1 MSGSDKLRA
10 LVVDDSAY
18 NRRTITSMLHG
29 QPGVEVVGRAIN
41 GKEALRMA
49 FNLRPDVITLDLE
62 MPEMDG
68 FSFLRLLMSKQP
80 TPVLVVSSYSQR
92 ENVFRAL
99 ELGALDFIAKP
110 TREVSPDIR
119 NIEHDLRQKIEIVRK
134 LQVVRLRERAQSLA
148 GLDRTFSAEPTH
160 PSAGEP
166 TNRPAGEP
174 TSHRAAEPPS
184 RSPSEPTSHRA
195 TEPPPQGTPA
205 RRAIAVAASTG
216 GPPAVQQVLCALP
229 ADLPAAILVA
239 QHMPAR
245 FTKAFA
251 DRLNRLVPMRVVEA
265 QDGLP
270 VEEGTVYIA
279 PGSGNLEVSGS
290 AGNARVRI
298 VPPTKP
304 ARSGPVITPS
314 GDHLFKS
321 LAGVFGVDLCAVV
334 LTGMG
339 SDGREG
345 CRVAKEHGARVYAE
359 DPDSA
364 VMPGMPHSVI
374 EAGLEDRIVAIESLA
389 TALLEFC
396 HPR

>member
-1 MSGSDKLRA
+1 MSGPDKLRA

-18 NRRTITSMLHG
+18 NRRTITSMLQG
-29 QPGVEVVGRAIN
+29 QPAVEVVGRAIN

-49 FNLRPDVITLDLE
+49 FSLRPDVITLDLE

-134 LQVVRLRERAQSLA
+134 LQVVRLRERARSLA
-148 GLDRTFSAEPTH
+148 GLDR
-160 PSAGEP
+160 
-166 TNRPAGEP
+166 PAASTEAP
-174 TSHRAAEPPS
+174 A
-184 RSPSEPTSHRA
+184 SEPA
-195 TEPPPQGTPA
+195 PVGTPA
-205 RRAIAVAASTG
+205 RRAVAVAASTG

-251 DRLNRLVPMRVVEA
+251 DRLDRLVPMRVVEA
-265 QDGLP
+265 EDGLP

-279 PGSGNLEVSGS
+279 PGSGNLEVSGAPGS
-290 AGNARVRI
+290 ARVRI
-298 VPPTKP
+298 VQPSKP

-345 CRVAKEHGARVYAE
+345 CRLAKELGARVYAE
-359 DPDSA
+359 DPESA

-374 EAGLEDRIVAIESLA
+374 EAGLADRVIAIESLA

-396 HPR
+396 GAR

>member
-1 MSGSDKLRA
+1 MPELEKLRA

-18 NRRTITSMLHG
+18 NRRTITSMLQG

-49 FNLRPDVITLDLE
+49 FSLKPDVITLDLE

-134 LQVVRLRERAQSLA
+134 LQVVRLRERARSIATLA
-148 GLDRTFSAEPTH
+148 RPRPKPLPERAAR
-160 PSAGEP
+160 PSAA
-166 TNRPAGEP
+166 PAG
-174 TSHRAAEPPS
+174 A
-184 RSPSEPTSHRA
+184 
-195 TEPPPQGTPA
+195 PA
-205 RRAIAVAASTG
+205 RRVIGVAASTG

-229 ADLPAAILVA
+229 ADFSAAVLIA

-251 DRLNRLVPMRVVEA
+251 DRLDRLVPMRVLEA
-265 QDGLP
+265 QDGLE
-270 VEEGTVYIA
+270 VQAGTVYIA
-279 PGSGNLEVSGS
+279 PGSGNLEVSGTPGD
-290 AGNARVRI
+290 AQVRI
-298 VPPTKP
+298 VAPTKP
-304 ARSGPVITPS
+304 GRPGPVITPS
-314 GDHLFKS
+314 GDHLFTS
-321 LAGVFGVDLCAVV
+321 LATVYGHHLCAVV

-339 SDGREG
+339 SDGRDG
-345 CRVAKEHGARVYAE
+345 CRAAKESGARILAE
-359 DPDSA
+359 DPESA

-374 EAGLEDRIVAIESLA
+374 EAGLADQVIPIEALA
-389 TALLEFC
+389 AALLEFC
-396 HPR
+396 GGA

>member
-1 MSGSDKLRA
+1 MSGLDTLRA

-18 NRRTITSMLHG
+18 NRRTITSMLQA

-49 FNLRPDVITLDLE
+49 FSLRPDVITLDLE

-119 NIEHDLRQKIEIVRK
+119 NIEHDLRQKIETVRK
-134 LQVVRLRERAQSLA
+134 LQVVRLSERAQSLA
-148 GLDRTFSAEPTH
+148 GL
-160 PSAGEP
+160 G
-166 TNRPAGEP
+166 RPAASAAPAAP
-174 TSHRAAEPPS
+174 TTTPV
-184 RSPSEPTSHRA
+184 SEPTPVGA
-195 TEPPPQGTPA
+195 LA
-205 RRAIAVAASTG
+205 RRVIAVAASTG

-229 ADLPAAILVA
+229 ADLPAAILIA

-251 DRLNRLVPMRVVEA
+251 DRLDRLVPMRVVEA
-265 QDGLP
+265 EDGLP

-279 PGSGNLEVSGS
+279 PGSGNLEVSGA
-290 AGNARVRI
+290 AGNAHVRI
-298 VPPTKP
+298 VPPPKP

-314 GDHLFKS
+314 GDHLFES

-345 CRVAKEHGARVYAE
+345 CRVAKELGARVYAE
-359 DPDSA
+359 DPESA

-374 EAGLEDRIVAIESLA
+374 EAGLADGVVAIESLA
-389 TALLEFC
+389 TTLLEFC
-396 HPR
+396 RSR

>member
-1 MSGSDKLRA
+1 MPELEKLRA

-18 NRRTITSMLHG
+18 NRRTITSMLQA

-49 FNLRPDVITLDLE
+49 FSLKPDVITLDLE

-134 LQVVRLRERAQSLA
+134 LQVVRLRERAKSMA
-148 GLDRTFSAEPTH
+148 TLDRPKPKPLPEPA
-160 PSAGEP
+160 P
-166 TNRPAGEP
+166 RPQPASRG
-174 TSHRAAEPPS
+174 AA
-184 RSPSEPTSHRA
+184 
-195 TEPPPQGTPA
+195 A
-205 RRAIAVAASTG
+205 RRVIGVAASTG

-229 ADLPAAILVA
+229 ADLPAAVLIA

-251 DRLNRLVPMRVVEA
+251 DRLDRLVSMHVVEA
-265 QDGLP
+265 EDGLR
-270 VEEGTVYIA
+270 VEAGTVYIA

-290 AGNARVRI
+290 PGDARVRI
-298 VPPTKP
+298 VAPTKP
-304 ARSGPVITPS
+304 GRPGPVITPS

-321 LAGVFGVDLCAVV
+321 LASVYGSELCTVV

-339 SDGREG
+339 SDGRDG
-345 CRVAKEHGARVYAE
+345 CRAARDSGARVLAE
-359 DPDSA
+359 DPESA
-364 VMPGMPHSVI
+364 VMPGMPYSVI
-374 EAGLEDRIVAIESLA
+374 EAGLADQVVPIEALA
-389 TALLEFC
+389 SALLEFC
-396 HPR
+396 GRG

>member
-1 MSGSDKLRA
+1 MPDLEKLRA

-18 NRRTITSMLHG
+18 NRRTITSMLQA

-49 FNLRPDVITLDLE
+49 FSLKPDVITLDLE

-134 LQVVRLRERAQSLA
+134 LQVVRLRQRVRSMAT
-148 GLDRTFSAEPTH
+148 LDRPTKPNSAPEP
-160 PSAGEP
+160 
-166 TNRPAGEP
+166 
-174 TSHRAAEPPS
+174 
-184 RSPSEPTSHRA
+184 SPSPQAAPTGA
-195 TEPPPQGTPA
+195 PA
-205 RRAIAVAASTG
+205 RRVIGVAASTG

-229 ADLPAAILVA
+229 SDLPAAVLIA

-251 DRLNRLVPMRVVEA
+251 DRLDRLVPMRVLEA
-265 QDGLP
+265 EDGLP
-270 VEEGTVYIA
+270 VQAGTVYIA
-279 PGSGNLEVSGS
+279 PGSGNLEVSGTP
-290 AGNARVRI
+290 GDARVRI
-298 VPPTKP
+298 VAPTKP
-304 ARSGPVITPS
+304 GRPGPVITPS

-321 LAGVFGVDLCAVV
+321 LAAVYGADLCAVV

-339 SDGREG
+339 SDGRDG
-345 CRVAKEHGARVYAE
+345 CRVAKESGARVLAE
-359 DPDSA
+359 DPESA
-364 VMPGMPHSVI
+364 VMPGMPYSVI
-374 EAGLEDRIVAIESLA
+374 EAALADQVVAIEALA
-389 TALLEFC
+389 HALLEFC
-396 HPR
+396 GRA

>member
-1 MSGSDKLRA
+1 MPDLEKLRA

-18 NRRTITSMLHG
+18 NRRTITSMLQG

-49 FNLRPDVITLDLE
+49 FSLKPDVITLDLE

-134 LQVVRLRERAQSLA
+134 LQVVRFRQRVTSMAT
-148 GLDRTFSAEPTH
+148 LDR
-160 PSAGEP
+160 PSPKPAP
-166 TNRPAGEP
+166 RPA
-174 TSHRAAEPPS
+174 AAPMQ
-184 RSPSEPTSHRA
+184 A
-195 TEPPPQGTPA
+195 PA
-205 RRAIAVAASTG
+205 RRVIGVAASTG

-229 ADLPAAILVA
+229 PDLPAAVLIA

-251 DRLNRLVPMRVVEA
+251 DRLDRLVSMRVLEA
-265 QDGLP
+265 EDGLP
-270 VEEGTVYIA
+270 VQAGTVYIA
-279 PGSGNLEVSGS
+279 PGSGNLEVSGTP
-290 AGNARVRI
+290 GDARIRI
-298 VPPTKP
+298 VAPTKP
-304 ARSGPVITPS
+304 GRPGPVITPS

-321 LAGVFGVDLCAVV
+321 LASVYGSELCAVV

-339 SDGREG
+339 SDGRDG
-345 CRVAKEHGARVYAE
+345 CRAAKGSGARVLAE
-359 DPDSA
+359 DPESA
-364 VMPGMPHSVI
+364 VMPGMPYSVI
-374 EAGLEDRIVAIESLA
+374 EAGLADQVVSIEALA
-389 TALLEFC
+389 RALLEFC
-396 HPR
+396 GHASV

>member
-1 MSGSDKLRA
+1 MPDLEKMRA

-18 NRRTITSMLHG
+18 NRRTITSMLQA

-49 FNLRPDVITLDLE
+49 FSLKPDVITLDLE

-134 LQVVRLRERAQSLA
+134 LQVVRLRQRVRSMAT
-148 GLDRTFSAEPTH
+148 LDRPSKPSSAPE
-160 PSAGEP
+160 A
-166 TNRPAGEP
+166 
-174 TSHRAAEPPS
+174 
-184 RSPSEPTSHRA
+184 SPSPQAAPTGA
-195 TEPPPQGTPA
+195 PA
-205 RRAIAVAASTG
+205 RRVIGVAASTG

-229 ADLPAAILVA
+229 SDLPAAVLIA

-251 DRLNRLVPMRVVEA
+251 DRLDRLVPMRVLEA
-265 QDGLP
+265 EDGLP
-270 VEEGTVYIA
+270 VQAGTVYIA
-279 PGSGNLEVSGS
+279 PGSGNLEVSGTP
-290 AGNARVRI
+290 GDARVRI
-298 VPPTKP
+298 VPPSKAGRP
-304 ARSGPVITPS
+304 GPVITPS

-321 LAGVFGVDLCAVV
+321 LAAVYGADLCAVV

-339 SDGREG
+339 SDGRDG
-345 CRVAKEHGARVYAE
+345 CRAAKESGARVLAE
-359 DPDSA
+359 DPESA
-364 VMPGMPHSVI
+364 VMPGMPYSVI
-374 EAGLEDRIVAIESLA
+374 EGGFADQVVAIEALA
-389 TALLEFC
+389 DALLQFC
-396 HPR
+396 GRV

>member
-1 MSGSDKLRA
+1 MSAPEKLRA

-18 NRRTITSMLHG
+18 NRRTITSMLQA

-49 FNLRPDVITLDLE
+49 FSLRPDVITLDLE

-134 LQVVRLRERAQSLA
+134 LQVVRLRERAKSLA
-148 GLDRTFSAEPTH
+148 DAPGRASIGGTTAGAATAPNAVAPASS
-160 PSAGEP
+160 PS
-166 TNRPAGEP
+166 R
-174 TSHRAAEPPS
+174 RAAS
-184 RSPSEPTSHRA
+184 TGA
-195 TEPPPQGTPA
+195 LA
-205 RRAIAVAASTG
+205 RRVIAVAASTG

-229 ADLPAAILVA
+229 ADLPAAILIA

-251 DRLNRLVPMRVVEA
+251 DRLDRLVPMRVVEA
-265 QDGLP
+265 EDGLP

-279 PGSGNLEVSGS
+279 PGSGNLEVTGS
-290 AGNARVRI
+290 PTEARVRI
-298 VPPTKP
+298 VQPPKP
-304 ARSGPVITPS
+304 SRSGPVITPS

-321 LAGVFGVDLCAVV
+321 LADVYGVDLCAVV

-339 SDGREG
+339 SDGRDG
-345 CRVAKEHGARVYAE
+345 CRAAKDAGARVYAE
-359 DPDSA
+359 DPDTA
-364 VMPGMPHSVI
+364 VMPGMPYSVI
-374 EAGLEDRIVAIESLA
+374 EAGLADRVVAVESLA
-389 TALLEFC
+389 AALVEFA
-396 HPR
+396 RG

>member
-1 MSGSDKLRA
+1 MSEPEKLRA

-18 NRRTITSMLHG
+18 NRRTITSML
-29 QPGVEVVGRAIN
+29 QAQRGVEVVGRAIN

-49 FNLRPDVITLDLE
+49 FSLQPDVITLDLE

-134 LQVVRLRERAQSLA
+134 LQVVRLRERAESLA
-148 GLDRTFSAEPTH
+148 TARRPTGSNPVAAEAPAVRPTSKVD
-160 PSAGEP
+160 PSAV
-166 TNRPAGEP
+166 
-174 TSHRAAEPPS
+174 
-184 RSPSEPTSHRA
+184 
-195 TEPPPQGTPA
+195 PA
-205 RRAIAVAASTG
+205 RRVIGIAASTG
-216 GPPAVQQVLCALP
+216 GPPAVQQLLCALP
-229 ADLPAAILVA
+229 ADVPAAILIA

-251 DRLNRLVPMRVVEA
+251 DRLDRLVPMRVVEA
-265 QDGLP
+265 EDGQR

-279 PGSGNLEVSGS
+279 PGSGNLEVSGN
-290 AGNARVRI
+290 AGDAYVRV
-298 VPPTKP
+298 VPPSKP
-304 ARSGPVITPS
+304 GRSGPIITPS
-314 GDHLFKS
+314 GDHLFMS
-321 LAGVFGVDLCAVV
+321 LSRAYGVDLCAVV

-345 CRVAKEHGARVYAE
+345 CRAAKDLGATILAE
-359 DPDSA
+359 DPDTA
-364 VMPGMPHSVI
+364 VMPGMPYSVI
-374 EAGLEDRIVAIESLA
+374 EAGLADRVIVIESLA
-389 TALLEFC
+389 EALLGFAK
-396 HPR
+396 PR

>member
-1 MSGSDKLRA
+1 MADLEKLRA

-18 NRRTITSMLHG
+18 NRRTITSMLQG
-29 QPGVEVVGRAIN
+29 QPGVEVVGRAVN

-68 FSFLRLLMSKQP
+68 FSFLRLLMNKQP

-134 LQVVRLRERAQSLA
+134 LQVVRLRERARSLA
-148 GLDRTFSAEPTH
+148 TTVSALAPAPR
-160 PSAGEP
+160 PSVPVPAASSSR
-166 TNRPAGEP
+166 RPQA
-174 TSHRAAEPPS
+174 S
-184 RSPSEPTSHRA
+184 RI
-195 TEPPPQGTPA
+195 
-205 RRAIAVAASTG
+205 IALAASTG
-216 GPPAVQQVLCALP
+216 GPPAVQQLLCALP
-229 ADLPAAILVA
+229 SELPAAILVA

-251 DRLNRLVPMRVVEA
+251 DRLDRLVSLRVTEA
-265 QDGLP
+265 QEGVP
-270 VEEGTVYIA
+270 VLEGSVYIA
-279 PGSGNLEVSGS
+279 PGSGNLEVEGT
-290 AGNARVRI
+290 AGDARLRI
-298 VPPTKP
+298 VPPIK
-304 ARSGPVITPS
+304 SGRAGPTITPS
-314 GDHLFKS
+314 ADHLFMS
-321 LAGVFGVDLCAVV
+321 LSRVYGAALCAVV

-339 SDGREG
+339 SDGRAG
-345 CRVAKEHGARVYAE
+345 CTVAKHHGARVIAE
-359 DPDSA
+359 DPESA

-374 EAGLEDRIVAIESLA
+374 EAGLADQVVSIEGLA
-389 TALLEFC
+389 EALLAFC
-396 HPR
+396 ADP

>member
-1 MSGSDKLRA
+1 MPELEKLRA

-18 NRRTITSMLHG
+18 NRRTITSMLQA

-49 FNLRPDVITLDLE
+49 FSLKPDVITLDLE

-80 TPVLVVSSYSQR
+80 APVLVVSSYSQR

-134 LQVVRLRERAQSLA
+134 LQVVRLRERAKSMA
-148 GLDRTFSAEPTH
+148 TLDRPKPKPLPEPT
-160 PSAGEP
+160 
-166 TNRPAGEP
+166 PA
-174 TSHRAAEPPS
+174 
-184 RSPSEPTSHRA
+184 SPEGPRGA
-195 TEPPPQGTPA
+195 PA
-205 RRAIAVAASTG
+205 RRVIGVAASTG

-229 ADLPAAILVA
+229 ADLPAAVLIA

-245 FTKAFA
+245 FTRAFA
-251 DRLNRLVPMRVVEA
+251 DRLDRLVPMRVLEAEDGMRVE
-265 QDGLP
+265 D
-270 VEEGTVYIA
+270 GTVYIA
-279 PGSGNLEVSGS
+279 PGSGNLEVSGPPGD
-290 AGNARVRI
+290 AVVRI

-304 ARSGPVITPS
+304 GRPAPVITPS

-321 LAGVFGVDLCAVV
+321 LATVYGADLCTVV

-339 SDGREG
+339 SDGRDG
-345 CRVAKEHGARVYAE
+345 CRVAKNSGARVLAE
-359 DPDSA
+359 DPESA
-364 VMPGMPHSVI
+364 VMPGMPYSVI
-374 EAGLEDRIVAIESLA
+374 EAGLADQVVSIESLA
-389 TALLEFC
+389 AALLKFC
-396 HPR
+396 GRG

>member
-1 MSGSDKLRA
+1 MAEPEKLRA

-18 NRRTITSMLHG
+18 NRRTITTMLQA

-49 FNLRPDVITLDLE
+49 FSLKPDVITLDLE

-134 LQVVRLRERAQSLA
+134 LQVVRLRERVKSMATLR
-148 GLDRTFSAEPTH
+148 L
-160 PSAGEP
+160 
-166 TNRPAGEP
+166 P
-174 TSHRAAEPPS
+174 TSAARQDHAS
-184 RSPSEPTSHRA
+184 RSEAAVTGVPL
-195 TEPPPQGTPA
+195 
-205 RRAIAVAASTG
+205 RRIIGVAASTG

-229 ADLPAAILVA
+229 SDLPAAILIA

-251 DRLNRLVPMRVVEA
+251 DRLDRLVPMRVLEA
-265 QDGLP
+265 EDGL
-270 VEEGTVYIA
+270 VVQAGTVYIA
-279 PGSGNLEVSGS
+279 PGAGNLEVTGTLQD
-290 AGNARVRI
+290 ARIHV
-298 VPPTKP
+298 VAPSKP
-304 ARSGPVITPS
+304 SRPGPVITPS

-321 LAGVFGVDLCAVV
+321 LGAVYGADLCAVV

-345 CRVAKEHGARVYAE
+345 CRAAKACGARVLAE
-359 DPDSA
+359 DPESA
-364 VMPGMPHSVI
+364 VMPGMPYSVI
-374 EAGLEDRIVAIESLA
+374 EAGLADQVVSIEALA
-389 TALLEFC
+389 EVLLEFC
-396 HPR
+396 GRA

>member
-1 MSGSDKLRA
+1 MPELEKLRA

-18 NRRTITSMLHG
+18 NRRTITSMLQA

-49 FNLRPDVITLDLE
+49 FSLKPDVITLDLE

-134 LQVVRLRERAQSLA
+134 LQVVRLRERAKSMA
-148 GLDRTFSAEPTH
+148 TLDRPKPKPLPEPA
-160 PSAGEP
+160 PRPQP
-166 TNRPAGEP
+166 TRTG
-174 TSHRAAEPPS
+174 AA
-184 RSPSEPTSHRA
+184 
-195 TEPPPQGTPA
+195 A
-205 RRAIAVAASTG
+205 RRVIGVAASTG

-229 ADLPAAILVA
+229 ADLPAAVLIA

-251 DRLNRLVPMRVVEA
+251 DRLDRLVSMRVVEA
-265 QDGLP
+265 EDGLL
-270 VEEGTVYIA
+270 VEAGTVYIA

-290 AGNARVRI
+290 PGDARVRI
-298 VPPTKP
+298 VAPTKP
-304 ARSGPVITPS
+304 GRPGPVITPS

-321 LAGVFGVDLCAVV
+321 LAAVYGVELCTVV

-339 SDGREG
+339 SDGRDG
-345 CRVAKEHGARVYAE
+345 CRSAKEAGARVLAE
-359 DPDSA
+359 DPESA
-364 VMPGMPHSVI
+364 VMPGMPYSVI
-374 EAGLEDRIVAIESLA
+374 EAGLADQVVPIEALA
-389 TALLEFC
+389 AALLEFC
-396 HPR
+396 GRA

>member
-1 MSGSDKLRA
+1 MSELEKLRA

-18 NRRTITSMLHG
+18 NRRTITSMLQA

-49 FNLRPDVITLDLE
+49 FSLKPDVITLDLE

-134 LQVVRLRERAQSLA
+134 LQVVRLRERAKSMA
-148 GLDRTFSAEPTH
+148 TIERPKPTPPPEPA
-160 PSAGEP
+160 P
-166 TNRPAGEP
+166 
-174 TSHRAAEPPS
+174 RAAVPLKG
-184 RSPSEPTSHRA
+184 A
-195 TEPPPQGTPA
+195 PA
-205 RRAIAVAASTG
+205 RHVFGVAASTG

-229 ADLPAAILVA
+229 ADFPAAVLIA

-251 DRLNRLVPMRVVEA
+251 DRLDRLVPMRVVEA
-265 QDGLP
+265 EDGQ
-270 VEEGTVYIA
+270 VVQAGTVYIA
-279 PGSGNLEVSGS
+279 PGSGNLEVRGS
-290 AGNARVRI
+290 AGDAEVRI
-298 VPPTKP
+298 VAPVKSGRP
-304 ARSGPVITPS
+304 GPVITPS

-321 LAGVFGVDLCAVV
+321 LAAVYGADLCTVV

-339 SDGREG
+339 SDGRDG
-345 CRVAKEHGARVYAE
+345 CRAAKDAGARVLAE

-364 VMPGMPHSVI
+364 VMPGMPYSVI
-374 EAGLEDRIVAIESLA
+374 EAGLADQVVPIEALA
-389 TALLEFC
+389 AALFEFC
-396 HPR
+396 SRG

>member
-1 MSGSDKLRA
+1 MPELEKLRA

-18 NRRTITSMLHG
+18 NRRTITSMLQA

-49 FNLRPDVITLDLE
+49 FNLKPDVITLDLE

-134 LQVVRLRERAQSLA
+134 LQVVRLRERVKSMATV
-148 GLDRTFSAEPTH
+148 DRPKPAPQPA
-160 PSAGEP
+160 PSAKATP
-166 TNRPAGEP
+166 TGA
-174 TSHRAAEPPS
+174 
-184 RSPSEPTSHRA
+184 
-195 TEPPPQGTPA
+195 PA
-205 RRAIAVAASTG
+205 RRVIGVAASTG

-229 ADLPAAILVA
+229 ADLPAAVLIA

-251 DRLNRLVPMRVVEA
+251 DRLDRLVSMRVVEA
-265 QDGLP
+265 ADGQL
-270 VEEGTVYIA
+270 VQAGTVYIA
-279 PGSGNLEVSGS
+279 PGSGNLEVIGT
-290 AGNARVRI
+290 AGDVQVRI
-298 VPPTKP
+298 VPPPKP
-304 ARSGPVITPS
+304 GRSGPVITPS

-321 LAGVFGVDLCAVV
+321 LAAIYGADLCTVV

-345 CRVAKEHGARVYAE
+345 CRVAKESGARVLAE
-359 DPDSA
+359 DPESA
-364 VMPGMPHSVI
+364 VMPGMPYSVI
-374 EAGLEDRIVAIESLA
+374 EAGLADEVVPIEALPA
-389 TALLEFC
+389 ALLEFC
-396 HPR
+396 GRG

>member
-1 MSGSDKLRA
+1 MSGPDKLRA

-18 NRRTITSMLHG
+18 NRRTITSMLQG

-49 FNLRPDVITLDLE
+49 FSMRPDVITLDLE

-148 GLDRTFSAEPTH
+148 GLDR
-160 PSAGEP
+160 
-166 TNRPAGEP
+166 PAA
-174 TSHRAAEPPS
+174 S
-184 RSPSEPTSHRA
+184 SEPAAAPVS
-195 TEPPPQGTPA
+195 EPAPLGTPA

-229 ADLPAAILVA
+229 ADLPAAILIA

-251 DRLNRLVPMRVVEA
+251 DRLDRLVPMRVVEA
-265 QDGLP
+265 EDGLP

-279 PGSGNLEVSGS
+279 PGSGNLEVSGPV
-290 AGNARVRI
+290 GNARVRI

-345 CRVAKEHGARVYAE
+345 CRLAKDLGARVYAE
-359 DPDSA
+359 DPESA

-374 EAGLEDRIVAIESLA
+374 EAGLADRIVAIESLA
-389 TALLEFC
+389 NALLEFC
-396 HPR
+396 GPR

>member
-1 MSGSDKLRA
+1 MPELEKLRA

-18 NRRTITSMLHG
+18 NRRTITSMLQA

-49 FNLRPDVITLDLE
+49 FTLKPDVITLDLE

-80 TPVLVVSSYSQR
+80 APVLVVSSYSQR

-134 LQVVRLRERAQSLA
+134 LQVVRLRERAKSMA
-148 GLDRTFSAEPTH
+148 TLDRPKPKPLPEP
-160 PSAGEP
+160 A
-166 TNRPAGEP
+166 PA
-174 TSHRAAEPPS
+174 
-184 RSPSEPTSHRA
+184 SPEAPR
-195 TEPPPQGTPA
+195 GVPA
-205 RRAIAVAASTG
+205 RRVIGVAASTG

-229 ADLPAAILVA
+229 ADLPAAVLIA

-245 FTKAFA
+245 FTRAFA
-251 DRLNRLVPMRVVEA
+251 DRLDRLVPMRVLEAEDGMKVE
-265 QDGLP
+265 DGK
-270 VEEGTVYIA
+270 VYIA
-279 PGSGNLEVSGS
+279 PGSGNLEVSGPPGD
-290 AGNARVRI
+290 AVVRI
-298 VPPTKP
+298 VAPAKP
-304 ARSGPVITPS
+304 GRPAPVITPS

-321 LAGVFGVDLCAVV
+321 LATVFGADLCTVV

-339 SDGREG
+339 SDGRDG
-345 CRVAKEHGARVYAE
+345 CRVAKDSGARVLAE
-359 DPDSA
+359 DPESA
-364 VMPGMPHSVI
+364 VMPGMPYSVI
-374 EAGLEDRIVAIESLA
+374 EAGLADQVVSIESLA
-389 TALLEFC
+389 SALLEFC
-396 HPR
+396 GRG